1 MCIFCDIANKKIQS
15 EIIYED
21 ADLLAFLDIDPINIG
36 HTLIIPKKHSENFLN
51 DENFNQKAL
60 ILASKISKILLK
72 EYDGVNI
79 LMNTNKAAGQE
90 VFHTHMHVIPRIQND
105 NSISFIKTKKDNN
118 KNDYIKQIL
127 KEGLND

>member
-15 EIIYED
+15 EIVYED

-51 DENFNQKAL
+51 DENFNNKAL

-72 EYDGVNI
+72 EYEGVNI

-90 VFHTHMHVIPRIQND
+90 VFHTHMHVIPRKLND
-105 NSISFIKTKKDNN
+105 NSISFIKTNKDTNKSNELKK
-118 KNDYIKQIL
+118 IL